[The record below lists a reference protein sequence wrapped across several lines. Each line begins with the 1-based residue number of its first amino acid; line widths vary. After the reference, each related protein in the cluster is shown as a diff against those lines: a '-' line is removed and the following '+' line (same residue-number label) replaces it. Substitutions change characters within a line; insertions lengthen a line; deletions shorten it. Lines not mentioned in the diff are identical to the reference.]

1 MLQRLPEIPRQFPL
15 ARVLLAAFLH
25 FADDIEEVTP
35 CPLGHPPAVRQVA
48 SSQIS
53 VDAALGFDYNITAV
67 LATPYL
73 VELVVSI
80 ERAVERLPDSIRIV
94 LWNDVMFR
102 YGFTKGLRNVPHANM

>member
-1 MLQRLPEIPRQFPL
+1 LQRLPQIPRQFPL

-25 FADDIEEVTP
+25 FADDVEEVTP

-48 SSQIS
+48 SS
-53 VDAALGFDYNITAV
+53 DAALGFDYNITAV

-94 LWNDVMFR
+94 LRNDVMFR